1 AVSMS
6 TVAALPQEH
15 HPSLYTRSGKLKG
28 VKREAFGRPVD
39 VFYGI
44 PYAVPPLGKL
54 RFQRPIPV
62 KPWKGFRDATQ
73 PPFPCKQPDFFVTQN
88 YTVSAANSTEDCLYL
103 NVWTP
108 ARYCFDLFSCGLK
121 AVMVYIYGGSFT
133 YGSSSWSF
141 YDGLHLAASGDVVVV
156 TFNYRV
162 GIFGFLS
169 TKIDGI
175 TGNQGMHDQVLA
187 LRWIKENIVYFGGN
201 ADLVTVFGQSAG
213 AISVGYHLVSPLSK
227 GLFKRAIMESGSPL
241 WLLHDDRTN
250 ALRKSQTLA
259 SALGCTKDFGKAI
272 SDPEVLECMRN
283 KNATEL
289 LNVAAAALGPQ
300 AETFFPTD
308 DGLFLAHNA
317 DVLLDTMKS
326 ADVDLLIGNNKNEGT
341 FFVSNFLSRGLK
353 FDNVEH
359 ITKDELGFYMLLFFR
374 TLMRS
379 GVSEIRDF
387 YFGKFDSTD
396 NTKVLQ
402 RGSDS
407 IGDFIITCPSRFFAE
422 RYQSK
427 GRSVYYYQFSHRPS
441 FSIWPPWMGTTHFDE
456 FPFVFG
462 HAMAFPE
469 LVTAEESMLSRH
481 LVHVWTTFAK
491 TGKMPTLGK
500 HAWPKYT
507 KAGPYLMDI
516 SLKNFTIRKGPQ
528 EENCRFWRGY
538 FAGGI

>member
-1 AVSMS
+1 MS
-6 TVAALPQEH
+6 RIQISSLEDAAT
-15 HPSLYTRSGKLKG
+15 TR
-28 VKREAFGRPVD
+28 
-39 VFYGI
+39 
-44 PYAVPPLGKL
+44 
-54 RFQRPIPV
+54 
-62 KPWKGFRDATQ
+62 
-73 PPFPCKQPDFFVTQN
+73 PDFFVTRN

-162 GIFGFLS
+162 GMFGFLS
-169 TKIDGI
+169 TEIDGV

-201 ADLVTVFGQSAG
+201 ADL
-213 AISVGYHLVSPLSK
+213 
-227 GLFKRAIMESGSPL
+227 
-241 WLLHDDRTN
+241 
-250 ALRKSQTLA
+250 
-259 SALGCTKDFGKAI
+259 
-272 SDPEVLECMRN
+272 
-283 KNATEL
+283 
-289 LNVAAAALGPQ
+289 
-300 AETFFPTD
+300 AETFFPTN

-469 LVTAEESMLSRH
+469 LVTPEESMLSRH

-491 TGKMPTLGK
+491 TG
-500 HAWPKYT
+500 
-507 KAGPYLMDI
+507 
-516 SLKNFTIRKGPQ
+516 
-528 EENCRFWRGY
+528 
-538 FAGGI
+538 